1 MIKKLITSAAIIAA
15 STALANAA
23 TFTYDSSAITDA
35 ANSAISVSGTSG
47 SGYGSYTVTLVL
59 DADAFVSAVADGTGV
74 TFASVQG
81 SGGAQFSYGTY
92 TDTTNALGL
101 GWFTYGTTS
110 PFSYAP
116 TSGTLSDGSTLVN
129 GTEQETTVNLST
141 GLAEAIADLDIVS
154 AVLSATI
161 SSSGVYYYLTY
172 VTSDS
177 IVTTISGYNS
187 GAKFASYGTLATLYL
202 NSSYV
207 TYAVLEESYTN
218 DIATMQETNLSVLA
232 ASIPEPSA
240 FGLLTGVGALA
251 LVASRRR
258 RKA

>member
-1 MIKKLITSAAIIAA
+1 M
-15 STALANAA
+15 
-23 TFTYDSSAITDA
+23 
-35 ANSAISVSGTSG
+35 
-47 SGYGSYTVTLVL
+47 
-59 DADAFVSAVADGTGV
+59 
-74 TFASVQG
+74 
-81 SGGAQFSYGTY
+81 
-92 TDTTNALGL
+92 
-101 GWFTYGTTS
+101 
-110 PFSYAP
+110 
-116 TSGTLSDGSTLVN
+116 
-129 GTEQETTVNLST
+129 NLST

>member
-1 MIKKLITSAAIIAA
+1 MIKKLITSAAVIAA

-35 ANSAISVSGTSG
+35 ANSAISVSGST
-47 SGYGSYTVTLVL
+47 SGYGNFTLTMVL
-59 DADAFVSAVADGTGV
+59 DADAFVSAVANSTGV

-81 SGGAQFSYGTY
+81 SGAAQLSYGTGTSY
-92 TDTTNALGL
+92 SLGV
-101 GWFTYGTTS
+101 GWFSTGTTS
-110 PFSYAP
+110 PFNYAA
-116 TSGTLSDGSTLVN
+116 TSTSLSDGSTLVD

-154 AVLSATI
+154 AVLSATA
-161 SSSGVYYYLTY
+161 STNGVYYYLTY
-172 VTSDS
+172 VTFDS
-177 IVTTISGYNS
+177 IVTTISGYAS
-187 GAKFASYGTLATLYL
+187 GAKFSSYGSVATLYL

-232 ASIPEPSA
+232 ASAIPEPSA